1 MRPAYPADKL
11 MDAARRHDL
20 AWCRRAMARCAETDL
35 AMKSVTGADAR
46 DRLISLVLE
55 LAAGVRP

>member
-1 MRPAYPADKL
+1 MSGRAGRPPKRVLIVDGYNVIN
-11 MDAARRHDL
+11 ARRDAPL
-20 AWCRRAMARCAETDL
+20 NNAL
-35 AMKSVTGADAR
+35 SLADAR